1 MNLPFIHKNLSHY
14 FKQDIKILMT
24 MCISTTLIFPWN
36 TLPQSIGKQIF
47 CNSDFFQSH
56 FQ

>member
-24 MCISTTLIFPWN
+24 MYISTTLIFPWN

-56 FQ
+56 CQ